1 MIPFFKSEQQRGIFG
16 YIGSALVANFVNL
29 LLSKYTTLTV
39 QQSTF
44 VAIYIIG
51 NLFLYSIDILFAKEN
66 FNLVNYKG
74 IETYYGPVPYSD
86 VVTRLKWLGQSIY
99 QKYFFRFIITVIL
112 DTIIG
117 LSILNFTIDKLDKY
131 EILKT
136 WKYRNYIVAAIVAA
150 FTYFLYLST
159 LRFKWAYEYKEN
171 PLMNILIMVW
181 LSLAILI
188 IVDEKTNQNNT
199 KNQTLKWRYLY

>member
-1 MIPFFKSEQQRGIFG
+1 MIPLFKSEHQRGIFG
-16 YIGSALVANFVNL
+16 YIGSAFVANFVNL

-51 NLFLYSIDILFAKEN
+51 NLFLYSIDILFAKEK
-66 FNLVNYKG
+66 FNITNYNGIVN
-74 IETYYGPVPYSD
+74 YYGPVPYMDIS
-86 VVTRLKWLGQSIY
+86 TRLKWLGHSLY
-99 QKYFFRFIITVIL
+99 QKYFFRFIVTVIL

-117 LSILNFTIDKLDKY
+117 LSLLNFTIDRLDKY
-131 EILKT
+131 EILKD
-136 WKYRNYIVAAIVAA
+136 WKYRNYVVAAIVAT

-171 PLMNILIMVW
+171 PLMNILVMVW

-188 IVDEKTNQNNT
+188 IVDEKTTTYKNIQNQ
-199 KNQTLKWRYLY
+199 KWRYLY

>member
-1 MIPFFKSEQQRGIFG
+1 MISLFKNEQQRGIIG
-16 YIGSALVANFVNL
+16 YIGSAFIANFINV

-44 VAIYIIG
+44 VAIYMFG
-51 NLFLYSIDILFAKEN
+51 NLFLYSIDIMFAKEN
-66 FNLVNYKG
+66 FNLSNYNG
-74 IETYYGPVPYSD
+74 ITNYYGPVSYMDIS
-86 VVTRLKWLGQSIY
+86 TRLKWFGHSLY
-99 QKYFFRFIITVIL
+99 QKYFFRFIITVVL

-117 LSILNFTIDKLDKY
+117 LSLLNFTIDTLDKY
-131 EILKT
+131 EILKN
-136 WKYRNYIVAAIVAA
+136 WKYRNYVVATIVAT

-171 PLMNILIMVW
+171 SLMNILVMVW

-188 IVDEKTNQNNT
+188 IVDEKTTTYKNI
-199 KNQTLKWRYLY
+199 KNQKWRYMY